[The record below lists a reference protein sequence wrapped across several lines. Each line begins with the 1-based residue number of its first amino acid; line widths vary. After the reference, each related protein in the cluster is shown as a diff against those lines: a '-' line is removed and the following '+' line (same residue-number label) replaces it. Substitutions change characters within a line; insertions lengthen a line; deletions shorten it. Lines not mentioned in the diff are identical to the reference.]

1 MKLLLVFHFH
11 RKLFNTNNICFAT
24 MVYQLQSQV
33 CLQKYYTRHDAK
45 IMYPIFQKL
54 PGGIMDSDIHH
65 AI

>member
-1 MKLLLVFHFH
+1 MKLLLVLHFH
-11 RKLFNTNNICFAT
+11 KKKIFNTNMCFAT